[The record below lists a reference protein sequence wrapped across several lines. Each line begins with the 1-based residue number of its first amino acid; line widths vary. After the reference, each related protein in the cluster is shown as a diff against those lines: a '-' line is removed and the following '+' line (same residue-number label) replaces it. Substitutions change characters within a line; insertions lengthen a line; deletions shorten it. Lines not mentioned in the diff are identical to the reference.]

1 MRATSS
7 SSGGFGARQRNW
19 LGRWDRCRACV
30 STGRWAF
37 YPIGN
42 KSAACSCQTT
52 IAAQSIRRMPCGQQI
67 AKPAYSCLTIKNQ
80 NHYQLASLRSQ
91 LAAARLLRKSD
102 TVNRVRSGE
111 QKGVRFCERRGK
123 GDVFLA
129 EVVEGRDVAKG
140 NAEQSPAS
148 RTPSRTD
155 ASKGLD
161 GVREAEVS
169 RHDLRQEPD
178 AVILHVRVCAG
189 GAG

>member
-19 LGRWDRCRACV
+19 LGGWDRCRACV

-42 KSAACSCQTT
+42 KSAARSCQTT

-91 LAAARLLRKSD
+91 LAAARFLRKSD
-102 TVNRVRSGE
+102 TVN
-111 QKGVRFCERRGK
+111 
-123 GDVFLA
+123 
-129 EVVEGRDVAKG
+129 
-140 NAEQSPAS
+140 N
-148 RTPSRTD
+148 RTW
-155 ASKGLD
+155 
-161 GVREAEVS
+161 REANPEDTLRFYALRLHEVGMLKTNPNKLIAQGTDWRFLNELKS
-169 RHDLRQEPD
+169 EIK
-178 AVILHVRVCAG
+178 A
-189 GAG
+189 